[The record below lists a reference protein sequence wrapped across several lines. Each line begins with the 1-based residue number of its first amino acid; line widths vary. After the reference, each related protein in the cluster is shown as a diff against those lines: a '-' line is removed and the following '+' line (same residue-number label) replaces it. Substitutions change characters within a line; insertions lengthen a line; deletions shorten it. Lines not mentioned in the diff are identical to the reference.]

1 MSPKTLG
8 RMLKTLREA
17 QGLTQAQLAKKTRL
31 TEAYI
36 SMIETGKRKAPSL
49 PVLRRLA
56 KVLGVPVTELLE

>member
-1 MSPKTLG
+1 LSPKTLG